1 MFLNKKHNVL
11 ILFQASFPIKELRF
25 LKNKFGGLSN
35 EDPNAH
41 AQYYRLPTCASHQQK
56 ASSWFLSWEK
66 KKSQRI
72 RLKKHKRTN

>member
-25 LKNKFGGLSN
+25 LKNKFGGLSD
-35 EDPNAH
+35 EYPNAH

-56 ASSWFLSWEK
+56 ASSWFFVMGEK
-66 KKSQRI
+66 KVAKNSFKETQE
-72 RLKKHKRTN
+72 N